1 MTLKLKSVAL
11 ALVLTTS
18 VSIAF
23 AKLPKGVEKV
33 TTVEGISEYRLDNGL
48 QVLLFPDKTQES
60 ITVNITY
67 HVGSKHEN
75 YGETGM
81 AHLLEHLVFKGT
93 PNHKDIPQELSERG
107 AEPNGTTWLDRTNY
121 YETFAATEDNLN
133 WALDLE
139 ADRMINSFIAK
150 KDLDSEM
157 TVVRNELENGEN
169 NPVRVLMQRL
179 MSVAYDW
186 HNYGKSTIGARSDL
200 ENVDITNLQGFYKK
214 YYQPDNATL
223 IIAGKIDEEKTIK
236 KIDKYFGGI
245 KKPKRQLPEL
255 YTEEPIQDGERKVT
269 IRRTGDV
276 QVVGGLYK
284 TPAGSH
290 EDFAA
295 VQVLSQILGDSQ
307 TGRLRKELV
316 EKDLAASAGGF
327 AFQLAEPGAL
337 LFMAQV
343 AKDKELSQTEQAF
356 VDTLEGVSENPITEE
371 EVERAKTKLL
381 KGIELSFNNTQ
392 SVALQL
398 TEWVGMG
405 DWRLLFLNRDRIEK
419 VTAEDVQKAAEEY
432 LVDDNRTLAL
442 FIPEAQPNRADS
454 IVRVK
459 KEDVKKMLD
468 GYTGREAVAQ
478 GEDFDA
484 SYENIDN
491 RSVQKTLSNGAKVV
505 FLPKKTRGES
515 VVMTINLDIGNLEDL
530 RNSGVVP
537 SLTSSMLMRGTEKH
551 TREELQAE
559 FDRFKANVSVSGGA
573 TSATVRI
580 QTVKE
585 NLPKVLS
592 LVEEVLKKPAFDAK
606 ELDVLKKQQIVA
618 LEQQK
623 QQPQSQVFRQLSQH
637 LNPYD
642 PSHPLYSMSIEE
654 QIEAIKA
661 VEVDNLK
668 AFHSN
673 FIGAKEAD
681 IAVVGDFDEESLQLQ
696 LDNILGDWNADVGYQ
711 RIEQSVA
718 DVEAINKFIDTP
730 DKAGAAFAAM
740 TKIAISDQHP
750 DYPALKMANE
760 IFGGGF
766 LNSRL
771 ATRLRQKDG
780 LSYGAG
786 SFFNASSKDENA
798 MFGAYAISAPENLP
812 RVELGF
818 KEELERALKDGFTQE
833 ELDKARDGV
842 LQNNRIDR
850 SKDSRLVSTLAGNLD
865 LDRTMEWS
873 KQYEDKLKALTL
885 KDVNEA
891 FRRHI
896 KMDNISIIKAGD
908 KAKLE
913 AE

>member
-1 MTLKLKSVAL
+1 
-11 ALVLTTS
+11 
-18 VSIAF
+18 
-23 AKLPKGVEKV
+23 
-33 TTVEGISEYRLDNGL
+33 
-48 QVLLFPDKTQES
+48 
-60 ITVNITY
+60 
-67 HVGSKHEN
+67 
-75 YGETGM
+75 
-81 AHLLEHLVFKGT
+81 
-93 PNHKDIPQELSERG
+93 
-107 AEPNGTTWLDRTNY
+107 
-121 YETFAATEDNLN
+121 
-133 WALDLE
+133 
-139 ADRMINSFIAK
+139 
-150 KDLDSEM
+150 
-157 TVVRNELENGEN
+157 
-169 NPVRVLMQRL
+169 
-179 MSVAYDW
+179 
-186 HNYGKSTIGARSDL
+186 
-200 ENVDITNLQGFYKK
+200 
-214 YYQPDNATL
+214 
-223 IIAGKIDEEKTIK
+223 
-236 KIDKYFGGI
+236 
-245 KKPKRQLPEL
+245 
-255 YTEEPIQDGERKVT
+255 
-269 IRRTGDV
+269 
-276 QVVGGLYK
+276 
-284 TPAGSH
+284 
-290 EDFAA
+290 
-295 VQVLSQILGDSQ
+295 
-307 TGRLRKELV
+307 
-316 EKDLAASAGGF
+316 
-327 AFQLAEPGAL
+327 
-337 LFMAQV
+337 
-343 AKDKELSQTEQAF
+343 
-356 VDTLEGVSENPITEE
+356 
-371 EVERAKTKLL
+371 
-381 KGIELSFNNTQ
+381 FNNTQ

-559 FDRFKANVSVSGGA
+559 FDRLKANVSVSGGA

>member
-1 MTLKLKSVAL
+1 MTLRLKTAAL

-18 VSIAF
+18 VSTAF

-48 QVLLFPDKTQES
+48 QVLLFPDQTQES

-93 PNHKDIPQELSERG
+93 PNHKNIPQELSERG

-139 ADRMINSFIAK
+139 SDRMINSFIAK
-150 KDLDSEM
+150 EDLDSEM

-169 NPVRVLMQRL
+169 NPMRVLMQRL
-179 MSVAYDW
+179 MAVGYDW

-200 ENVDITNLQGFYKK
+200 ENVDITNLQAFYKK

-223 IIAGKIDEEKTIK
+223 IIAGKIDEEDTIK
-236 KIDKYFGGI
+236 KVDKYFGDI

-255 YTEEPIQDGERKVT
+255 YTEEPIQDGERKVI

-284 TPAGSH
+284 TPAGPH
-290 EDFAA
+290 ADYAA
-295 VQVLSQILGDSQ
+295 VQVLSQIMGDSQ

-316 EKDLAASAGGF
+316 ENDLAASAGGF

-343 AKDKELSQTEQAF
+343 AKDKDLAKTEAAF
-356 VDTLEGVSENPITEE
+356 VDVIEGVKQNPITEE

-405 DWRLLFLNRDRIEK
+405 DWRLLFLNRDRLEK

-432 LVDDNRTLAL
+432 LVNDNRTVAL
-442 FIPEAQPNRADS
+442 FIPEKNPDRADS
-454 IVRVK
+454 IARLNS
-459 KEDVKKMLD
+459 DDIQKMLE

-484 SYENIDN
+484 SYDNIDA
-491 RSVQKTLSNGAKVV
+491 RSERTTLSNGAKVV
-505 FLPKKTRGES
+505 YLPKKTRGES

-537 SLTSSMLMRGTEKH
+537 SLTSSMLMRGTENY

-559 FDRFKANVSVSGGA
+559 FDRLKANVSVSGGA
-573 TSATVRI
+573 TNTGVRI

-585 NLPKVLS
+585 NLPKVLE
-592 LVEEVLKKPAFDAK
+592 LVEEVLKQPAFDQK
-606 ELDVLKKQQIVA
+606 ELEVLKKQQIVA

-623 QQPQSQVFRQLSQH
+623 QQPQTQVFLQLNQH

-642 PSHPLYSMSIEE
+642 PSHPLYSMSIDE

-661 VEVDNLK
+661 AEVDSLK

-681 IAVVGDFDEESLQLQ
+681 IAVVGDFEQKALHEQ
-696 LDNILGDWNADVGYQ
+696 LDDIFGNWNAEVDYQ
-711 RIEQSVA
+711 RIERAVA

-740 TKIAISDQHP
+740 TKLELSDQHP
-750 DYPALKMANE
+750 DYAALKMANE

-786 SFFNASSKDENA
+786 SFFSASSYDENA
-798 MFGAYAISAPENLP
+798 TFGAYAIAAPENLP
-812 RVELGF
+812 RVEVGF
-818 KEELERALKDGFTQE
+818 KEELERALNDGFTQE

-842 LQNNRIDR
+842 IQNNRIDR
-850 SKDSRLVSTLAGNLD
+850 SKDARLVSSLAGSLD

-873 KQYEDKLKALTL
+873 KEYEEKLKALTL
-885 KDVNEA
+885 KDVNDA

-908 KAKLE
+908 KSKLE